1 MQVSAPAAAALQ
13 PQMTDA
19 LVPSMQMQNFPELLA
34 SRALSS
40 LLSTLLFPGAG
51 ASLSA
56 RPNSLALVVPP
67 TQVQPEVVSATAQKG
82 VEEASPLPLQTPA
95 ITLPTKAETPAPEP
109 KKEIQPEE
117 TLEDFEQ
124 EAFDALQKRNQSKGM
139 KRPASAKASAKVAAA
154 SKKATKALKLGC
166 RKCRG
171 AKAGCEQCRN
181 PEYTGQRLTKEQWKS
196 LAKKTGLK

>member
-1 MQVSAPAAAALQ
+1 MYRMYTIGTSKSQLETHLH
-13 PQMTDA
+13 TDKNRYYTA
-19 LVPSMQMQNFPELLA
+19 IHMSWVCLLKF
-34 SRALSS
+34 
-40 LLSTLLFPGAG
+40 ST
-51 ASLSA
+51 
-56 RPNSLALVVPP
+56 
-67 TQVQPEVVSATAQKG
+67 
-82 VEEASPLPLQTPA
+82 LQTPA
-95 ITLPTKAETPAPEP
+95 ITLPTKAATPAPEP

-181 PEYTGQRLTKEQWKS
+181 PGYTGQRLTKEQWKS